1 MAFTLGIISYKLG
14 VSDPMVG
21 ILGCFSQI
29 LASICMFLS
38 PYFGAPWLFYVGKS
52 CLIVLLYLGQLYLC
66 KGKY

>member
-38 PYFGAPWLFYVGKS
+38 PYFGAPWLFY
-52 CLIVLLYLGQLYLC
+52 LGNFCQ
-66 KGKY
+66 

>member
-1 MAFTLGIISYKLG
+1 MAFTLGIISYKFG

-38 PYFGAPWLFYVGKS
+38 PYSGVPWLFYVGKS
-52 CLIVLLYLGQLYLC
+52 CYYKLLIVLLYLVQ
-66 KGKY
+66 